1 MTAVQKARRREAH
14 KLENVPVT
22 LATSIVVFVFVDL
35 YLSICICVFVL
46 VYFCICLYMWICKK
60 TRGHA
65 AGECAAVTPTFSIF
79 HQKIWPRLAN
89 GKQLQE
95 KIFAPKRNS
104 FHEIAV
110 WKLNFATVNLFFF
123 FTTWGLLLCFTT
135 QLAVNSCLHSYLESA
150 IEQQALI
157 TSLNLS
163 LHCVFI
169 KCPFWT
175 AIDPSYSVRKAKFTY
190 SREDKGEQC
199 LVSIHVVNIHAQRT
213 TNIVHCGRQRTNL
226 PPAVIFP
233 HKWLTQAK

>member
-22 LATSIVVFVFVDL
+22 LATSIVVFVFVDF

-65 AGECAAVTPTFSIF
+65 AGECACHSHLLNISPENLTP
-79 HQKIWPRLAN
+79 A
-89 GKQLQE
+89 GKWKTIAR
-95 KIFAPKRNS
+95 KIFLRPKEMLLIKLLFENWFCDSKS
-104 FHEIAV
+104 F
-110 WKLNFATVNLFFF
+110 LL
-123 FTTWGLLLCFTT
+123 TTWGLLLWFKA

-157 TSLNLS
+157 ISLNLS
-163 LHCVFI
+163 LHCIFI

-175 AIDPSYSVRKAKFTY
+175 AIDPSYSVRKAKLTY